1 VATSPTRVL
10 ALSLLT
16 VNTGSSSLK
25 VALYRIGASEEL
37 QIAILA
43 DRIGRDDGRLRAT
56 DRQGMVLLDQ
66 ACGFANHEAAL
77 AAALDWLT
85 TEGGVTKIDGVGHR
99 VVHGGPGYQAP
110 GRVTPDLLE
119 SLEAIVAIDPD
130 HLPQALR
137 TIRLIDR
144 RFPSIPQVA
153 CFDTAFHRTMPPVAQ
168 RYPLPKRYWEAGVRR
183 YGFHGLSY
191 EFVSERLRALDP
203 GARRVIIA
211 HLGNGAS
218 MAAIRD
224 GASVDTTMGFTP
236 VGGLMMSTRSGDLD
250 PSVPLFLERSLGLS
264 PDGVARLVNTE
275 AGLLGISETSA
286 DMRDLLG
293 RAATD
298 QRAADAI
305 DLFCYQARKFLGA
318 LAVVLGGVDTIVFTG
333 GIGEHAAA
341 IRRRICEGLDFL
353 GIRLDDA
360 QNVAGASIIS
370 SDDSAVTARVI
381 PTNEELMVARHTYHV
396 LIEGG

>member
-1 VATSPTRVL
+1 M
-10 ALSLLT
+10 
-16 VNTGSSSLK
+16 
-25 VALYRIGASEEL
+25 ALYRIDTDEEL
-37 QIAILA
+37 QFAILA
-43 DRIGRDDGRLRAT
+43 DRIGRADGRLRAT
-56 DRQGMVLLDQ
+56 DGRGIVLLDQ
-66 ACGFANHEAAL
+66 TRGFANHEAAMVN
-77 AAALDWLT
+77 ALDWLT
-85 TEGGVTKIDGVGHR
+85 AEGGVTKIDGVGHR

-110 GRVTPDLLE
+110 GRVTPDLLDA
-119 SLEAIVAIDPD
+119 LEALVAIDPD

-137 TIRLIDR
+137 TIRLIGR
-144 RFPSIPQVA
+144 HFPSIPQVA

-236 VGGLMMSTRSGDLD
+236 AGGLMMSTRSGDLD

-264 PDGVARLVNTE
+264 PDAVVRLINTE
-275 AGLLGISETSA
+275 AGLLGVSETSA
-286 DMRDLLG
+286 DMRDLLEQ
-293 RAATD
+293 AATD
-298 QRAADAI
+298 QRAADAVE
-305 DLFCYQARKFLGA
+305 LFCYQARKFLSA
-318 LAVVLGGVDTIVFTG
+318 LAAVLGGVDTVVFTG
-333 GIGEHAAA
+333 GIGEHASS
-341 IRRRICEGLDFL
+341 IRRRICESLGFL
-353 GIRLDDA
+353 GIRLDEA
-360 QNVAGASIIS
+360 QNVTGASIIS
-370 SDDSAVTARVI
+370 SDDSAVTVRVI
-381 PTNEELMVARHTYHV
+381 PTNEELMVARHTYRA